1 MSQLQDTVEYDRP
14 SIPARLLRSPH
25 AVAIVLVVLLLA
37 LGEVLSPGFASAQ
50 QIMALLVVAALLGI
64 IAAGQ
69 TLVIIGGREGIDLSV
84 GAMVSLGALLAG
96 NLMDG
101 QNSAIVPALVLVP
114 FATFLVGLVNGLGV
128 TLLRIPPL
136 VMTLGMAGVIRG
148 GLVVLSQGVPS
159 GRSAPAFS
167 AFLIQPL
174 LFGLPGMLFVWVLIA
189 VIMALV
195 LSRTRFGL
203 RVYAI
208 GTNEAAAQL
217 TGTPVRLLRIVL
229 FGISGLFAGL
239 GGVLVLGYTGT
250 SFISVGDQYVL
261 PSIIAVVIGGTA
273 LSGGRG
279 GYFGTVAGAALLTV
293 LQSILITLALPE
305 FGRQIIFGATL
316 LVLLLF
322 YGRDRRLQA

>member
-1 MSQLQDTVEYDRP
+1 MSQLQDTAESARL
-14 SIPARLLRSPH
+14 STLGRLLRSPH
-25 AVAIVLVVLLLA
+25 AVAFVLIVLLLA
-37 LGEVLSPGFASAQ
+37 LGEALSPGFASPQ

-101 QNSAIVPALVLVP
+101 QNGAILPALLLVP
-114 FATFLVGLVNGLGV
+114 LATFFVGLVNGAGV

-167 AFLIQPL
+167 SFLTQPL
-174 LFGLPGMLFVWVLIA
+174 LFGLPGMLFVWVLVA
-189 VIMALV
+189 MVMGLV

-203 RVYAI
+203 RIYAI
-208 GTNEAAAQL
+208 GTNEAAARL
-217 TGTPVRLLRIVL
+217 TGAPVRLLRVLL

-305 FGRQIIFGATL
+305 FGRQIIFGVTL

-322 YGRDRRLQA
+322 YGRERRLQA